1 MVVNWKNHESIDRLI
16 ASLLAAHPDLK
27 LDYHAMAL
35 FFGQGATYDSIEGRF
50 RRYRKIADELRDEAH
65 SRGITD
71 IPRNARRNYTAGRS
85 ATSTPRTLR
94 GPRGITKST
103 PSSSR
108 SRNYHQT
115 PTKRKTKPGRSVM
128 DAIYVDD
135 VDTDEE
141 SKIKP
146 EIPSVPSDS
155 GEDDVKVVDS
165 PSIKIKKERVEHNMA
180 GLFSAMTPKKEEET
194 SGFGISAV
202 STPARG
208 IQGHDD
214 GARYPVGMIE
224 DPFSM
229 IEDYLKHEHGGNMD
243 DIYRGAA

>member
-16 ASLLAAHPDLK
+16 ASLLAAHPDTQ

-35 FFGQGATYDSIEGRF
+35 FFGQGSTYDSIEGRF

-71 IPRNARRNYTAGRS
+71 IPRNAGRNYTSGRS
-85 ATSTPRTLR
+85 ATSTPRTPR

-108 SRNYHQT
+108 SRNCHQT
-115 PTKRKTKPGRSVM
+115 PAKRNTKPGRSAM

-135 VDTDEE
+135 VDTEEE

-165 PSIKIKKERVEHNMA
+165 PSIKIKKERVEHNTA
-180 GLFSAMTPKKEEET
+180 GLFSAMTPKKEEQT
-194 SGFGISAV
+194 SGFGPSAV

-208 IQGHDD
+208 IQGHD
-214 GARYPVGMIE
+214 GARYPVAMNE

-229 IEDYLKHEHGGNMD
+229 IRDYLKHEHSGNMD

>member
-71 IPRNARRNYTAGRS
+71 IPRNAGRNYTAGRS
-85 ATSTPRTLR
+85 ATSTPRTPR
-94 GPRGITKST
+94 GTRGITKST

-141 SKIKP
+141 SKIKT

-180 GLFSAMTPKKEEET
+180 GLFSAMTPKKEKET
-194 SGFGISAV
+194 SSFGISAV